1 MAEEQN
7 KNKEK
12 REFVRG
18 NNFDVFV
25 SYRRSDGKLF
35 ARTLTLAFK
44 NEGFRCFL
52 DYDKLEGGE
61 FSRQLTD
68 AIEDAPIF
76 VMVLTPDYFS
86 RCIKKDE
93 SRKDE
98 EVWIPNEEDWVRRE
112 IELALSKG
120 KIIIPIDINGMVNGT
135 PDYLDDDFRNRV
147 GAHQFSP
154 VYDNNAFEATFGAML
169 DKNIWNIFSKLQK
182 PTDKAVVTVATDA
195 DCKLMKNNELLATLQ
210 PERDS
215 YILLGEGNHLLRARS
230 EEFSDISVKII
241 KSIPKVPWNDF
252 IEIELANKLQP
263 LIEEKR
269 RKEEE
274 EKIKQKETGGK
285 NFDIFIS
292 YRRSDGYG
300 IARWLDQVFSIN
312 YYRTFLDSY
321 NLAGVDFAK
330 SVENAIIDAP
340 VFVMV
345 LTPDYFA
352 RCNQESDFVR
362 REIELALANDKII
375 IPINVDGALNNIPD
389 YLDEDFRN
397 RIGAYSWTTLFTGPT
412 IDACFNDFL
421 EKRIKPFLSK

>member
-25 SYRRSDGKLF
+25 SYRRSDGKLS
-35 ARTLTLAFK
+35 ARMLTLAFK

-76 VMVLTPDYFS
+76 VMVLTPDYFA
-86 RCIKKDE
+86 RCVKKDE

-98 EVWIPNEEDWVRRE
+98 KVWIPNEEDWVRRE
-112 IELALSKG
+112 IELALEKG
-120 KIIIPIDINGMVNGT
+120 KIIIPININGMVNGT

-169 DKNIWNIFSKLQK
+169 DKNIWNIFSKFQK

-195 DCKLMKNNELLATLQ
+195 DCRLMQNNELVATLQ

-285 NFDIFIS
+285 NFDIFLC
-292 YRRSDGYG
+292 YRRSDGSE
-300 IARWLDQVFSIN
+300 IARMLDLAFNSEG
-312 YYRTFLDSY
+312 YRTFLDY
-321 NLAGVDFAK
+321 NDLGGGVFGK
-330 SVENAIIDAP
+330 QLENAVLDAP

-345 LTPDYFA
+345 LTPDFFA
-352 RCNQESDFVR
+352 RCNQESDWVR
-362 REIELALANDKII
+362 REIELALANNKTI

-389 YLDEDFRN
+389 YLDEEFRY
-397 RIGAYSWTTLFTGPT
+397 RIGAYNWSILDTGRYFVPSVRDL
-412 IDACFNDFL
+412 IERRF
-421 EKRIKPFLSK
+421 KPLLSK

>member
-25 SYRRSDGKLF
+25 SYRRSDGKLS
-35 ARTLTLAFK
+35 ARMLTLAFK

-76 VMVLTPDYFS
+76 VMVLTPDYFA
-86 RCIKKDE
+86 RCVKKDE

-98 EVWIPNEEDWVRRE
+98 KVWIPNEEDWVRRE
-112 IELALSKG
+112 IELALEKG
-120 KIIIPIDINGMVNGT
+120 KIIIPININGMVNGT

-169 DKNIWNIFSKLQK
+169 DKNIWNIFSKFQK

-195 DCKLMKNNELLATLQ
+195 DCRLMQNNELVATLQ

-230 EEFSDISVKII
+230 EEFPDISVKII

-252 IEIELANKLQP
+252 IEIELANEVQP
-263 LIEEKR
+263 LIKEKR

-285 NFDIFIS
+285 NFDIFLC
-292 YRRSDGYG
+292 YRRSDGSE
-300 IARWLDQVFSIN
+300 IARMLDLAFNSEG
-312 YYRTFLDSY
+312 YRTFLDY
-321 NLAGVDFAK
+321 NDLGGGVFGK
-330 SVENAIIDAP
+330 KLENAVLDAP

-345 LTPDYFA
+345 LTPDFFA
-352 RCNQESDFVR
+352 RCNQESDWVR
-362 REIELALANDKII
+362 REIELALANNKTI

-389 YLDEDFRN
+389 YLDEEFRY
-397 RIGAYSWTTLFTGPT
+397 RIGAYNWSILDTGRYFVPSVRDL
-412 IDACFNDFL
+412 IERRF
-421 EKRIKPFLSK
+421 KPLLSK

>member
-25 SYRRSDGKLF
+25 SYRRSDGKLS

-61 FSRQLTD
+61 FDRQLTD

-76 VMVLTPDYFS
+76 VMVLTPGYFA
-86 RCIKKDE
+86 RCVKEDE
-93 SRKDE
+93 SLNE
-98 EVWIPNEEDWVRRE
+98 QGVGIPNEEDWVRRE

-120 KIIIPIDINGMVNGT
+120 KIIIPINIDGMVNGT
-135 PDYLDDDFRNRV
+135 PDYLDDDFRNRI
-147 GAHQFSP
+147 GAHQFST
-154 VYDNNAFEATFGAML
+154 VYNDDTFEATFGAML
-169 DKNIWNIFSKLQK
+169 DKNIWNVFSKFQK

-195 DCKLMKNNELLATLQ
+195 DCRLMQNNELLATLQ

-230 EEFSDISVKII
+230 EEFPDISVKII

-285 NFDIFIS
+285 NFDIFLC
-292 YRRSDGYG
+292 YRRSDGREK
-300 IARWLDQVFSIN
+300 ARWLNQVFSISG
-312 YYRTFLDSY
+312 YRTFLDY
-321 NLAGVDFAK
+321 NSLAGGDLGK
-330 SVENAIIDAP
+330 SLENAIIDAP
-340 VFVMV
+340 IFVMV
-345 LTPDYFA
+345 LTPDFFA
-352 RCNQESDFVR
+352 RCNDRNDWVR
-362 REIELALANDKII
+362 REIELALANNKTI

-389 YLDEDFRN
+389 YLDEEFRY
-397 RIGAYSWTTLFTGPT
+397 RIGAYNWSILDTGRYFEPSVRDL
-412 IDACFNDFL
+412 IERRF
-421 EKRIKPFLSK
+421 KPLLSK